1 EALIVDALREDNVGE
16 GLAAFAQRR
25 EPNFK

>member
-1 EALIVDALREDNVGE
+1 MAIAATLE

-25 EPNFK
+25 PATWRNR